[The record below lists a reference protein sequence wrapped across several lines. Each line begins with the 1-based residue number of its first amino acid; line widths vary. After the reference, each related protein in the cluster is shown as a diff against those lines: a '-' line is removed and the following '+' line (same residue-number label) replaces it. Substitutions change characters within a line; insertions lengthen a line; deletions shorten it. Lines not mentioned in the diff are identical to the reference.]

1 MKIWLF
7 ADLRDSRALGIFTYV
22 HGDGKIGVLVE
33 LSAEKQSEA
42 AKTFAND
49 ICLHVAAMN
58 PISLSMEE
66 SACDIV
72 AKEKEILKA
81 KNIEQGKPEM
91 IDKIV
96 DGQIK
101 SF

>member
-66 SACDIV
+66 VPA
-72 AKEKEILKA
+72 ILWLK
-81 KNIEQGKPEM
+81 KRK
-91 IDKIV
+91 
-96 DGQIK
+96 
-101 SF
+101 F